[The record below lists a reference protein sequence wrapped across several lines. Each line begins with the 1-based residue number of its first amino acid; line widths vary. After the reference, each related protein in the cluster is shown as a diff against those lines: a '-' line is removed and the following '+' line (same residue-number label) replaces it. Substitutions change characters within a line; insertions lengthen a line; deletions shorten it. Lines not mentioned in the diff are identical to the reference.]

1 MKICNSGTGIILIF
15 WSLFSFWFGRKRRSR
30 RFEKLSNNL
39 DKFLIKIPLGC
50 IIQWQELGSPIW
62 MGVFGLRSWYS
73 QAQCFPYVHKAQ
85 SCSNLPDGLS
95 GCPSAWTPMAPPL
108 HIPPAT
114 KFAQI
119 LTKWSVQITFWEID
133 ICPGRSTRLDT
144 YDLPHLRHPYL
155 CPGTELHNFIKIV
168 GVI

>member
-1 MKICNSGTGIILIF
+1 MKIRNSGTGIILIF

-50 IIQWQELGSPIW
+50 IIRWQELGSPRW
-62 MGVFGLRSWYS
+62 MGVLGLRSWCA
-73 QAQCFPYVHKAQ
+73 QAPGFPDVHKAQ
-85 SCSNLPDGLS
+85 SCSILPDGLS

-108 HIPPAT
+108 HIPAAT
-114 KFAQI
+114 KLAQI
-119 LTKWSVQITFWEID
+119 LTKSSVQVTCWEIN
-133 ICPGRSTRLDT
+133 ICLGRSKSLDT
-144 YDLPHLRHPYL
+144 YDLPDLRHPCL
-155 CPGTELHNFIKIV
+155 CPETELHNFIKIV